1 VISALKNLYTDWRFR
16 NNLEK
21 YDSRMSADVAAPFT
35 EFHARC
41 RAAYQSRTID
51 EPVRVAASQFAE
63 DGFASYW
70 SAQHHPLASAILGK
84 VKALEA
90 QPESPWDAD
99 YVFTRDAWLEFPE
112 IETIFKTGL
121 ADFVE
126 SIYGSNLKVFYAK
139 LYKAVRTKEQPEGSQ
154 LWHSDGGPG
163 TCINLML
170 YLSEGSAA
178 NGAMEVVS
186 WKDSKKIFADER
198 PAMRKIMAAH
208 RGEKL
213 SRMKS
218 RELLTEWYREQ
229 IAARRVKIEQPT
241 GDPGLLLAFRN
252 NTIHKGG
259 FPDRDQERYVI
270 VFHLYPSLTAPDY
283 EMYRR
288 NGTPKTASQPASPAF

>member
-1 VISALKNLYTDWRFR
+1 MISALKNVYTDWRFR
-16 NNLEK
+16 NNLEQ
-21 YDSRMSADVAAPFT
+21 YESRMSGDAAAPFT
-35 EFHARC
+35 EFQARC
-41 RAAYQSRTID
+41 RAAYRPRTID
-51 EPVRVAASQFAE
+51 ADVQAAAAQFAE

-70 SAQHHPLASAILGK
+70 SARHQPLAEAILAK

-99 YVFTRDAWLEFPE
+99 QVFTRDAWLEFPE
-112 IETIFKTGL
+112 VETIFKTGL

-126 SIYGSNLKVFYAK
+126 AIYGSNLKVFYAK
-139 LYKAVRTKEQPEGSQ
+139 LYKAVRIKDQPEGSQ

-170 YLSEGSAA
+170 YLSEGSTA

-198 PAMRKIMAAH
+198 PAMRKILAAH

-213 SRMKS
+213 SRLKS
-218 RELLTEWYREQ
+218 RELLTEWYRDQ
-229 IAARRVKIEQPT
+229 IAARRVRIVQPT
-241 GDPGLLLAFRN
+241 GKPGLLLAFRN

-270 VFHLYPSLTAPDY
+270 VFHLYPSLTPIDY
-283 EMYRR
+283 ETYRHK
-288 NGTPKTASQPASPAF
+288 GASKTGSQPASPAF